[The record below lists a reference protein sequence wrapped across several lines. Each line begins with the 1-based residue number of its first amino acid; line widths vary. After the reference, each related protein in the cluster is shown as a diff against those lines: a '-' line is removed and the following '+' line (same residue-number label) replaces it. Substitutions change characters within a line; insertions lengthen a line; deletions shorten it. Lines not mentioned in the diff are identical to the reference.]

1 MLCSVTILF
10 LLVLTMVCFHSW
22 RCRFHS
28 HHRRNSHRRRQARHL
43 FNQPVTPNAA
53 TNSTDQGLHPSVLK
67 ALSTFT
73 YSPITHGHGSPLECA
88 VCLSEFEDGERGRVL
103 PKCEHTFHVHCIDTW
118 FHTHSKCPLCR
129 APVHADISAETKNK
143 SAGSQ
148 TEPGQREAAEM
159 GCSGFSERVSLEPS
173 DSHRKLLELVGIVV
187 EVPRLRGLYEI
198 GSASPGVHGF
208 KSSGNRV
215 LSMKRIWSI

>member
-22 RCRFHS
+22 RGCIRS
-28 HHRRNSHRRRQARHL
+28 HHRRNRHRRRQARHL
-43 FNQPVTPNAA
+43 FNHPVTPNA
-53 TNSTDQGLHPSVLK
+53 TNSTDQGLPPSVLK

-73 YSPITHGHGSPLECA
+73 YSPVTHGSPLECA

-118 FHTHSKCPLCR
+118 FHSHSKCPLCR
-129 APVHADISAETKNK
+129 APVQVDISAETVNE
-143 SAGSQ
+143 SAGSR
-148 TEPGQREAAEM
+148 TEPRQREAAEM
-159 GCSGFSERVSLEPS
+159 GCSGFSERVSLGPS
-173 DSHRKLLELVGIVV
+173 DGHRKPLELVGIVV

-208 KSSGNRV
+208 KYSGNRV